1 MENYESNRNAE
12 YVVVG
17 LLRQL
22 TTLQVNV
29 PNLLQKS
36 IKEDMNESEDV
47 FIIKLAEQMES
58 MLNRNDMS
66 INQKRSLRITR
77 VKSFGILLYRQT
89 IL

>member
-1 MENYESNRNAE
+1 MANYESNRNAE

-17 LLRQL
+17 LVRQL

-29 PNLLQKS
+29 PNLLQNS

-47 FIIKLAEQMES
+47 FIIKLVEQMES
-58 MLNRNDMS
+58 ILNRNDMS
-66 INQKRSLRITR
+66 INQKRSLRIIP

>member
-17 LLRQL
+17 LVRQL

-29 PNLLQKS
+29 PNLLQNS

-47 FIIKLAEQMES
+47 FIIKLVEQMES
-58 MLNRNDMS
+58 ILNRNDMS
-66 INQKRSLRITR
+66 INQKRSLRIIP

>member
-17 LLRQL
+17 LVRQL

-29 PNLLQKS
+29 PNLLQNS

-47 FIIKLAEQMES
+47 FIIKLVEQMES

-66 INQKRSLRITR
+66 INQKRSLRIIP